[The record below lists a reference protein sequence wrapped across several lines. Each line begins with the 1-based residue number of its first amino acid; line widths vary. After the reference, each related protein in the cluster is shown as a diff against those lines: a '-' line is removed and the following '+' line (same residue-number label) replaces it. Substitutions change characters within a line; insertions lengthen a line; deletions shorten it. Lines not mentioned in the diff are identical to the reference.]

1 MVAPHASQDGHK
13 ITLTCKKK
21 CTYTLTKIYIYI
33 YIYIYSKR
41 TYCDHSNK
49 NVEHPDLGIA
59 KIRL

>member
-13 ITLTCKKK
+13 ITLTCKKNV
-21 CTYTLTKIYIYI
+21 YIHLLIYI
-33 YIYIYSKR
+33 YIYIYSKL

-59 KIRL
+59 KIWL

>member
-33 YIYIYSKR
+33 YIYSKL

-49 NVEHPDLGIA
+49 NVEHPDLRIA
-59 KIRL
+59 KIRV

>member
-13 ITLTCKKK
+13 ITLTCKKNV
-21 CTYTLTKIYIYI
+21 YIHLLKYI
-33 YIYIYSKR
+33 YIYIYSKL

-59 KIRL
+59 KIRV